1 MNEMK
6 NIRITTTLILPGL
19 ALSVA
24 LASCRETPSFTPQYR
39 DIVDAVFASGS
50 TQAKDQYRIT
60 AYADGYLQQSLV
72 TEGDSIHKGQL
83 LFRIANDIQRTQIHN
98 AATNYDYALR
108 NAAGNAPQIQ
118 QLESQIAQAQH
129 KKTTD
134 SLNFQRYQRL
144 LPSHAVAQVD
154 YDNARLAAEASA
166 ASLIQLQNNL
176 EDLRTNLSLNV
187 ENTRSQYRIQQQNN
201 DYYEL
206 TGQSNGR
213 IENVYKKN
221 GDLIRKGDVI
231 ADLGAGLQIA
241 RLLIAEEDIDR
252 VRLGQRA
259 LVSLNTDKLHVYNA
273 AITKIYPSFNTNDQ
287 AFIAEAT
294 FDTLPSGL
302 RNGTQLQANILL
314 GEKKHALV
322 IPTNFI
328 LPGDSVILASDH
340 SHIPVKTG
348 IRTLEWVEILDGL
361 RDNQPIQ
368 PANPSK

>member
-1 MNEMK
+1 MK
-6 NIRITTTLILPGL
+6 NIRVASLLILLTPG
-19 ALSVA
+19 VA
-24 LASCRETPSFTPQYR
+24 ASLASCHHTPSFTPEYR

-72 TEGDSIHKGQL
+72 TEDDSVHKGQI

-118 QLESQIAQAQH
+118 QLESQIAQAQR
-129 KKTTD
+129 KASTD

-154 YDNARLAAEASA
+154 YDNARLTAEASTA
-166 ASLIQLQNNL
+166 ALTQLQKNL
-176 EDLRTNLSLNV
+176 EDLRTSLSLNV

-252 VRLGQRA
+252 IRLGQQA
-259 LVSLNTDKLHVYNA
+259 LISLNTNKNHVFNA
-273 AITKIYPSFNTNDQ
+273 TITKIYPSFNTNDQ

-294 FDTLPSGL
+294 FDSLPSTL

-314 GEKKHALV
+314 SEKKHTLV
-322 IPTNFI
+322 VPSSYI

-340 SHIPVKTG
+340 SHIPVKAG
-348 IRTLEWVEILDGL
+348 IRTLEWVEILGGL
-361 RDNQPIQ
+361 RDSQPIQ
-368 PANPSK
+368 PTNTSK